1 MSGTKLVKDETA
13 PAKMVKQEPVDVELE
28 GQPYY
33 RMNRKARRKMA
44 KQAGVF
50 KDHSGETWQIA
61 NKRIDLRRQK

>member
-1 MSGTKLVKDETA
+1 MSGVKLVKNDTA
-13 PAKMVKQEPVDVELE
+13 PDKMVKTEPVDVELE

-33 RMNRKARRKMA
+33 RMNRKQRRRMA